1 MRIPLRE
8 FLPPVDFIG
17 ASKLG
22 WNLTGKFL
30 ASLLVTSSA
39 IVFDFAG
46 EAFILFNSLVSGEE
60 EPLGS
65 NFESFWT
72 FDISLLKTCES
83 CGTCFPNIAAVL
95 FELVVSDG
103 EMRMAGTDCFGIV

>member
-1 MRIPLRE
+1 M
-8 FLPPVDFIG
+8 DFIG

-22 WNLTGKFL
+22 WNFTGKSL

-39 IVFDFAG
+39 IVFDCAG
-46 EAFILFNSLVSGEE
+46 EAFVLFDSLVSGEE

-65 NFESFWT
+65 SFESFWT

-83 CGTCFPNIAAVL
+83 CDTCFPNIWWFDIAAVL

-103 EMRMAGTDCFGIV
+103 EMRMAATDCFGIV

>member
-1 MRIPLRE
+1 M
-8 FLPPVDFIG
+8 DFIG

-72 FDISLLKTCES
+72 FDISLLKTFES
-83 CGTCFPNIAAVL
+83 CSTCFPNIWWFDIAAVL